1 MPGSTEGDASAP
13 VVVTTN
19 SGFDHKL
26 DHVLKIVTDLVT
38 KFSNLSTRVINIEAC
53 PAVSTPFPT
62 IPPEIPYDL
71 PGYGGMLAATM
82 QQALLVSTKILV
94 PSLNLVCISY
104 ITIVSNAKK
113 RQAFNIMMMYS

>member
-1 MPGSTEGDASAP
+1 MPDSTEGDASAP

-38 KFSNLSTRVINIEAC
+38 KFSDLSTRVINIEAC

-62 IPPEIPYDL
+62 
-71 PGYGGMLAATM
+71 
-82 QQALLVSTKILV
+82 LLVSTKILV